1 MVNLGNVTG
10 PQGATG
16 PQGPTG
22 ATGATGATGPQGPTG
37 ATGTAAGFGTPTAS
51 VDANVGTPSVT
62 VSASGPDTAKVFNF
76 AFKNLKGATGAQGPQ
91 GNDGILSVK
100 TGIAVIQSD
109 SNGIGKFYDSNTAI
123 QVLSAWQESQPN
135 VLVIPY
141 SYGSDRKKWYVKCL
155 WSENMTAIAEGAYLT
170 IKYTYIER

>member
-1 MVNLGNVTG
+1 MNDLGNVKG

-22 ATGATGATGPQGPTG
+22 ATGATGPQGPTGATGPQGPTG
-37 ATGTAAGFGTPTAS
+37 ATG
-51 VDANVGTPSVT
+51 
-62 VSASGPDTAKVFNF
+62 
-76 AFKNLKGATGAQGPQ
+76 ATGPQGPQ
-91 GNDGILSVK
+91 GPQGADGILSVK

-109 SNGIGKFYDSNTAI
+109 ANGLGKFYDGNTAI
-123 QVLSAWQESQPN
+123 QVLSAWQETQTN

-155 WSENMTAIAEGAYLT
+155 WSESMSAIAAGAYLT
-170 IKYTYIER
+170 ITYTYIER